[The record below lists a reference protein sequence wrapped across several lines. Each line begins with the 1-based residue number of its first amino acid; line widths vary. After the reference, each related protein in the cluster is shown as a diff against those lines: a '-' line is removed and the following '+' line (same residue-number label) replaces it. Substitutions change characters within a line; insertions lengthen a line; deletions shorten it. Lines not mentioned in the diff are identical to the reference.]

1 MREPVVAA
9 NWKMHKT
16 VGEAVAFVDAFLPAI
31 QEIPS
36 CTVVLCPPFTALWA
50 VGQRL
55 RGTQVALGAQNLF
68 WREQGAFTGEI
79 SPIML
84 RDVGCSFVI
93 IGHSER
99 RWRFG
104 KPDPELENAQLRSI
118 FGETDASVN
127 RKLHAALRH
136 DLTPILCVGETLAE
150 REAEQTDAVIAHQ
163 LRQALD
169 GLTAEQVKRLVVA
182 YEPVWA
188 IGTGKVCD
196 APEANRVCGLIRHL
210 ISEQFGDVAQQVRI
224 LYGGSITPDN
234 IADLAAQEH
243 IDGGLV
249 GGASLN
255 PESFATIVKTVAMM
269 KAHNGC

>member
-84 RDVGCSFVI
+84 RGFKSSPPRGFSF
-93 IGHSER
+93 S
-99 RWRFG
+99 
-104 KPDPELENAQLRSI
+104 A
-118 FGETDASVN
+118 
-127 RKLHAALRH
+127 
-136 DLTPILCVGETLAE
+136 
-150 REAEQTDAVIAHQ
+150 
-163 LRQALD
+163 
-169 GLTAEQVKRLVVA
+169 
-182 YEPVWA
+182 
-188 IGTGKVCD
+188 
-196 APEANRVCGLIRHL
+196 
-210 ISEQFGDVAQQVRI
+210 
-224 LYGGSITPDN
+224 
-234 IADLAAQEH
+234 
-243 IDGGLV
+243 
-249 GGASLN
+249 
-255 PESFATIVKTVAMM
+255 SFALSVGISLSRKSFT
-269 KAHNGC
+269 

>member
-99 RWRFG
+99 RGRFG
-104 KPDPELENAQLRSI
+104 KPDPELEKVAIGSRRRTYIQVIAGGNFQTRTPFKAKD
-118 FGETDASVN
+118 ETARQPKRATKFVGDYN
-127 RKLHAALRH
+127 RK
-136 DLTPILCVGETLAE
+136 
-150 REAEQTDAVIAHQ
+150 
-163 LRQALD
+163 
-169 GLTAEQVKRLVVA
+169 QV
-182 YEPVWA
+182 
-188 IGTGKVCD
+188 
-196 APEANRVCGLIRHL
+196 AP
-210 ISEQFGDVAQQVRI
+210 
-224 LYGGSITPDN
+224 
-234 IADLAAQEH
+234 
-243 IDGGLV
+243 
-249 GGASLN
+249 
-255 PESFATIVKTVAMM
+255 
-269 KAHNGC
+269 

>member
-79 SPIML
+79 SPILL

-99 RWRFG
+99 RGRFG